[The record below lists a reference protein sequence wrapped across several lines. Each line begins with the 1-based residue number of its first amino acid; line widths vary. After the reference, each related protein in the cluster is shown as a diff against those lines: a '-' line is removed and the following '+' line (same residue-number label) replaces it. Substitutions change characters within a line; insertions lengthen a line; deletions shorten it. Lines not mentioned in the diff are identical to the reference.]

1 MEEQSTIRKLIG
13 RNVERQLVRE
23 YLLRETERAGFGG
36 LTFNRTPEGTKISL
50 RAEQVGRVIGRR
62 GKVIHELSNR
72 LKNDFSLDRPHLDVE
87 EVTEPRLSAQIMAS
101 RLSSSLERGWFFRR
115 AGHGTAQQIMDAGAR
130 GCLIVLSGKITGARH
145 RVEKFQQGHIK
156 FCGETALEFMDTG
169 FSTAVKKLGTIG
181 CTVKIMRPDAKLPH
195 EIIITERADSGLP
208 PLAEIAVFDAS
219 DEETVDELAAIT
231 EEAEPE
237 TDAEGVVDSVVDM
250 MAGMEELSGGDSASG
265 AVLRWNPNEWS
276 ESKFRE
282 NITADGSTPGLTWKC
297 NLTEIN
303 QDSPVIILGPKNSP
317 FSGILAIGK
326 ALGPREYKTG
336 LTEGSEETWRV
347 EVSLRSVS
355 LNIESVQ
362 KILGADIEDI
372 VQGPIYLEDEK
383 FREIESAVGT
393 ISEEE

>member
-1 MEEQSTIRKLIG
+1 MKQQSTIRTLIG

-72 LKNDFSLDRPHLDVE
+72 LKNDFFLDRPHLDVD

-130 GCLIVLSGKITGARH
+130 GCLIILSGKITGARH

-181 CTVKIMRPDAKLPH
+181 CTVRIMRPDAKLPH
-195 EIIITERADSGLP
+195 EIVITERADSGLP
-208 PLAEIAVFDAS
+208 PLAEIAVFEVS
-219 DEETVDELAAIT
+219 EEEATEELASVT
-231 EEAEPE
+231 EQPEA
-237 TDAEGVVDSVVDM
+237 DAEGVVDSVVDM
-250 MAGMEELSGGDSASG
+250 MAG
-265 AVLRWNPNEWS
+265 
-276 ESKFRE
+276 
-282 NITADGSTPGLTWKC
+282 
-297 NLTEIN
+297 
-303 QDSPVIILGPKNSP
+303 
-317 FSGILAIGK
+317 
-326 ALGPREYKTG
+326 
-336 LTEGSEETWRV
+336 
-347 EVSLRSVS
+347 
-355 LNIESVQ
+355 IEQ
-362 KILGADIEDI
+362 TK
-372 VQGPIYLEDEK
+372 
-383 FREIESAVGT
+383 
-393 ISEEE
+393 EEE